1 MTWWCAPGYCSRSL
15 ALFRKFT
22 ELKRFSVVKGLA
34 PNTKLRSYKVDTVIV
49 DVKLSTRI
57 QGFFKD
63 DSSGQDIQ
71 RQHIIIYGWL
81 QDTKVGSRSCGNRFR
96 GYKVD

>member
-1 MTWWCAPGYCSRSL
+1 M
-15 ALFRKFT
+15 FRKPT
-22 ELKRFSVVKGLA
+22 ELKQFSEVKRLVSS
-34 PNTKLRSYKVDTVIV
+34 TKLTRYKVDTEIV

-63 DSSGQDIQ
+63 DSGGQDIQ
-71 RQHIIIYGWL
+71 QQHIFIYGWL

-96 GYKVD
+96 GYKVE